1 MCTLHNRFEKFV
13 AQYSK
18 VKMERSMESDEE
30 LFSAD
35 DACPQDDVKQ
45 DEVKQDKV
53 VSPSVSPST
62 V

>member
-1 MCTLHNRFEKFV
+1 M

-45 DEVKQDKV
+45 DEV